1 MTDEQTQASEELEQ
15 ENAEEQDVQV
25 EQLDDEQ
32 AEEETDELDADTAQ
46 AIEDITAKIADL
58 DAQIEAHRTRNID
71 AMKQAKLKAL
81 GYTDEQA
88 ERYKTHID
96 GETNEEIKASVFA
109 LSLDVPPPADSFG
122 DPSLMNGAKVKPATK
137 DYADIGREAYKRVR
151 NKIFPHLGGQ

>member
-58 DAQIEAHRTRNID
+58 DAQIEAYRSSNID
-71 AMKQAKLKAL
+71 AMKQAELKAL

-109 LSLDVPPPADSFG
+109 LSLDVPPPADNYA
-122 DPSLMNGAKVKPATK
+122 DPSPMNGAKVKPKTVDK
-137 DYADIGREAYKRVR
+137 GEIGRRAVKRVLD
-151 NKIFPHLGGQ
+151 KIRL

>member
-58 DAQIEAHRTRNID
+58 DAQIEAYRSSNID
-71 AMKQAKLKAL
+71 AMKQAELKAL
-81 GYTDEQA
+81 GYTDEQV
-88 ERYKTHID
+88 ERYQTHRS
-96 GETNEEIKASVFA
+96 EEHTSE
-109 LSLDVPPPADSFG
+109 LQSRG
-122 DPSLMNGAKVKPATK
+122 
-137 DYADIGREAYKRVR
+137 
-151 NKIFPHLGGQ
+151 HLVCRLLL